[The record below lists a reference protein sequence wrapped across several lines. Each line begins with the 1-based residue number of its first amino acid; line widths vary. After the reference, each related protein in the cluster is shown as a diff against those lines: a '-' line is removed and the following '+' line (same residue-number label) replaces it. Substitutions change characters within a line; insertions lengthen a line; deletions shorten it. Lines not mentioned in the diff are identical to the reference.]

1 MSTRQIY
8 TGKVVTLNIDTV
20 TLPNGVTVDLET
32 IRHPGA
38 SAVVP
43 MKEDGRVV
51 LIRQFRHAAGGFIY
65 EIPAGKLN
73 PGEDPLSCAARE
85 LEEEIGYR
93 AATFSLL
100 SSIFTA
106 PGFADEVI
114 HVYQATGLTQGRQQ
128 LDRDEVLDVI
138 EMPLADAIRKIED
151 GTIRDAKTIVGLQ
164 AVYIRESMRQGN
176 RPRGLPREAGNL
188 SSQLASPKNQTDQ

>member
-1 MSTRQIY
+1 MTRNIY
-8 TGKVVTLNIDTV
+8 TGKVITLNVDTV
-20 TLPNGVTVDLET
+20 PLPNGVTVDLET

-43 MKEDGRVV
+43 LKDDGTVV

-65 EIPAGKLN
+65 EIPAGKLA
-73 PGEDPLSCAARE
+73 PGEDPLHCASRE
-85 LEEEIGYR
+85 LEEEVGYR
-93 AATFSLL
+93 AASFELL

-114 HVYQATGLTQGRQQ
+114 HVYKATGLTMGRQQ
-128 LDRDEVLDVI
+128 LDRDEVLEIV
-138 EMPLADAIRKIED
+138 EMPLHQAIAQIQD

-164 AVYIRESMRQGN
+164 AVYIQDR
-176 RPRGLPREAGNL
+176 RPR
-188 SSQLASPKNQTDQ
+188 

>member
-1 MSTRQIY
+1 MTKNIFK
-8 TGKVVTLNIDTV
+8 GKVLTLNVETV

-38 SAVVP
+38 AAVVP
-43 MKEDGRVV
+43 MKEDGTVI

-73 PGEDPLSCAARE
+73 PGENPLACASRE

-93 AATFSLL
+93 AGALELL
-100 SSIFTA
+100 TSIFTA

-114 HVYQATGLTQGRQQ
+114 HLYRATALTRGRQQ
-128 LDRDEVLDVI
+128 LDRDEVLEVV
-138 EMPLADAIRKIED
+138 ELPLAEAVDMIKD
-151 GTIRDAKTIVGLQ
+151 GRIRDAKTIVGLQ
-164 AVYIRESMRQGN
+164 AVYIREKC
-176 RPRGLPREAGNL
+176 A
-188 SSQLASPKNQTDQ
+188 

>member
-1 MSTRQIY
+1 MVRNIY
-8 TGKVVTLNIDTV
+8 TGKVITLNIDTV
-20 TLPNGVTVDLET
+20 QLPNGLTVDLET

-43 MKEDGRVV
+43 VKDDGAVV

-65 EIPAGKLN
+65 EIPAGKLA
-73 PGEDPLSCAARE
+73 PGEDPLHCASRE
-85 LEEEIGYR
+85 LEEEVGYR
-93 AATFSLL
+93 AASFELL

-114 HVYQATGLTQGRQQ
+114 HVYQATGLTKGQQQ

-138 EMPLADAIRKIED
+138 EMPLREAIAKIED
-151 GTIRDAKTIVGLQ
+151 GTIRDAKTIIGLQ
-164 AVYIRESMRQGN
+164 TLYIKTQR
-176 RPRGLPREAGNL
+176 
-188 SSQLASPKNQTDQ
+188 

>member
-1 MSTRQIY
+1 MTRNIY
-8 TGKVVTLNIDTV
+8 TGKVVTLNVDTV
-20 TLPNGVTVDLET
+20 QLPNGATVELET

-38 SAVVP
+38 AAAVP
-43 MKEDGRVV
+43 MKEDGTVV

-65 EIPAGKLN
+65 EIPAGKLH
-73 PGEDPLSCAARE
+73 PGEDPLDCASRE

-93 AATFSLL
+93 ASSFELL

-114 HVYQATGLTQGRQQ
+114 DIYKATGLTKGRQH

-138 EMPLADAIRKIED
+138 EMPLAEAVKKIED

-164 AVYIRESMRQGN
+164 AVYMRT
-176 RPRGLPREAGNL
+176 RRH
-188 SSQLASPKNQTDQ
+188 